1 MDSEMALHSEMELD
15 SERALDSAM
24 APDSIEVVPDS
35 VEVVP
40 DSVDV
45 VSDSVD
51 VMPDS
56 VDVMPDS
63 IESPCARCG
72 TFHAGG
78 VFGEAC
84 SKLAA
89 KLAGVHVAVLFMVTM
104 ISQLG
109 CLIR

>member
-1 MDSEMALHSEMELD
+1 MMDSEMALHSEMELD

-45 VSDSVD
+45 VS
-51 VMPDS
+51 DS